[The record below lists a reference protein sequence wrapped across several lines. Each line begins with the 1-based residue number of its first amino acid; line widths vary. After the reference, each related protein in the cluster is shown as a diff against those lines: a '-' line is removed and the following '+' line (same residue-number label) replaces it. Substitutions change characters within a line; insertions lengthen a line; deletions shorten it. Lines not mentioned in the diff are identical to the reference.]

1 MDDVLA
7 YNKQVRGFTL
17 KTNNGIITT
26 MRDFSTTTSSSF
38 GIGATV
44 PVSGVSFG
52 GSYGAKSTFSSMHD
66 SASSSYYSVMHAQA
80 TLYWIYVQPGTV
92 LSAVPSLASDI
103 QQITDSRDVDDWKKF
118 INTHGSHYV
127 SGLKYGGTI
136 TATNEVT
143 YDSSSSLQSW
153 ATSQTETFKLGF
165 SLFLGLDVSH
175 KTSNGQTS
183 EQAQD
188 SWSQSVSL
196 KVHGGDEADALAISS
211 SDKSKGSPVAQWLS
225 SVTNDTAVVI
235 DTQLASIVTLF
246 PADDQAVAKA
256 MVGQLL
262 RSCPGQEKD
271 GDWLACSGVG
281 RCTFTS
287 AAAYCVCPPGLVGA
301 ACNVTHIACSPACE
315 HGVCDYGTG
324 KCKCHPNY
332 MGADCSTTCGTKR
345 FPYVPT
351 NWVSIGGHTGS
362 YNDDNPTADTS
373 ARSEALDCICKKE
386 MPSWARSTTGGYWGQ
401 GTLNYVDTSG
411 THDST
416 YPCINSG

>member
-1 MDDVLA
+1 MQYSLGA
-7 YNKQVRGFTL
+7 CAGCAGQGGRG
-17 KTNNGIITT
+17 
-26 MRDFSTTTSSSF
+26 RRPTS
-38 GIGATV
+38 V
-44 PVSGVSFG
+44 C
-52 GSYGAKSTFSSMHD
+52 
-66 SASSSYYSVMHAQA
+66 
-80 TLYWIYVQPGTV
+80 
-92 LSAVPSLASDI
+92 
-103 QQITDSRDVDDWKKF
+103 
-118 INTHGSHYV
+118 
-127 SGLKYGGTI
+127 
-136 TATNEVT
+136 
-143 YDSSSSLQSW
+143 
-153 ATSQTETFKLGF
+153 
-165 SLFLGLDVSH
+165 
-175 KTSNGQTS
+175 
-183 EQAQD
+183 
-188 SWSQSVSL
+188 
-196 KVHGGDEADALAISS
+196 
-211 SDKSKGSPVAQWLS
+211 
-225 SVTNDTAVVI
+225 
-235 DTQLASIVTLF
+235 
-246 PADDQAVAKA
+246 
-256 MVGQLL
+256 

-345 FPYVPT
+345 FPYVLT

-416 YPCINSG
+416 YPCINSGCSDIWGCNYFERFTCAYNKANPECTAN